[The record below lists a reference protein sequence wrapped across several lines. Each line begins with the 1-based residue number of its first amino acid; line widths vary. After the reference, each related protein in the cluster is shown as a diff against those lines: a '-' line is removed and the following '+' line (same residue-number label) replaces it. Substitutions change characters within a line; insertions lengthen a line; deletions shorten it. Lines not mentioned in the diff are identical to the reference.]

1 SIDPEFFAEPEPPML
16 TNSIEGGP
24 APGPNMVAPPAPQP
38 GDADY
43 DLEFGNRVDTEVS
56 GNAELN
62 LQVAPRLSLSP
73 GLRATVFSSGSR
85 SERALEP
92 RVQARFQVVPRIA
105 LIHGFGLVYQRP
117 SFPIPLPS
125 AEPMLRGGLQRAA
138 Q

>member
-1 SIDPEFFAEPEPPML
+1 
-16 TNSIEGGP
+16 
-24 APGPNMVAPPAPQP
+24 
-38 GDADY
+38 DADY

-138 Q
+138 QYFSSISTEPDDQNRLVLTFYQNIFSNFVDLLG